1 MRTLLDLVLPLECAG
16 CASAG
21 VGWCARCDAHLAGAP
36 QRVRPRTDPGVPC
49 WALSRYTGPPRR
61 AVLAAKER
69 RRRDLAHPLGR
80 ALARGIGR
88 LRADTRPVVLIPAP
102 SRRVAARRRG
112 GDPVVRSAAAAAGW
126 LPGCQVLPVLTVWRG
141 VHDSV
146 GLSAGERRHNLRGRI
161 MTAPIPALPENA
173 QVVLVDD
180 VLTTGA
186 TAAESIR
193 ALTGAGVAV
202 DAVLV
207 TCAA

>member
-21 VGWCARCDAHLAGAP
+21 LGWCARCDAHLGGAP
-36 QRVRPRTDPGVPC
+36 HRVRPRTDPGVPC
-49 WALSRYTGPPRR
+49 WALSRYAGPPRR

-80 ALARGIGR
+80 ALARGLAR
-88 LRADTRPVVLIPAP
+88 LRADTRPLVLIPAP

-112 GDPVVRSAAAAAGW
+112 GDPVVRSAHAAARW
-126 LPGCQVLPVLTVWRG
+126 LAGCQVLPVLTVWRG

-161 MTAPIPALPENA
+161 MTAPIPVLPANA

-202 DAVLV
+202 DAVVVL
-207 TCAA
+207 CAA

>member
-21 VGWCARCDAHLAGAP
+21 LGWCARCDAHLAGAP
-36 QRVRPRTDPGVPC
+36 HRVRPRTDPGVPC
-49 WALSRYTGPPRR
+49 WALSHYAGPPRR

-80 ALARGIGR
+80 ALARGLAR
-88 LRADTRPVVLIPAP
+88 LRADTRPLVLIPAP

-112 GDPVVRSAAAAAGW
+112 GDPVVRSAHAAASW
-126 LPGCQVLPVLTVWRG
+126 LAGCQVLPVLTVWRG

-161 MTAPIPALPENA
+161 MTAPIPVLPANA

-202 DAVLV
+202 DAVVVL
-207 TCAA
+207 CAA

>member
-1 MRTLLDLVLPLECAG
+1 MRTLLDLVLPSECAG
-16 CASAG
+16 CARPG
-21 VGWCARCDAHLAGAP
+21 LGWCARCAAHLTGAP
-36 QRVRPRTDPGVPC
+36 HRVRPRTDPGVPC
-49 WALSRYTGPPRR
+49 WTLSRYAGPPRR

-80 ALARGIGR
+80 ALACGLAR
-88 LRADTRPVVLIPAP
+88 LRADTRPLVLIPAP

-112 GDPVVRSAAAAAGW
+112 GDPVVRSADAAASW
-126 LPGCQVLPVLTVWRG
+126 LRGCQVLPVLSVWRG

-146 GLSAGERRHNLRGRI
+146 GLSAGERRHNLRGRL
-161 MTAPIPALPENA
+161 MTAPIPALPVNA

-202 DAVLV
+202 DAVV
-207 TCAA
+207 VICAA

>member
-1 MRTLLDLVLPLECAG
+1 MPSLRAAPT
-16 CASAG
+16 SARAAARPG
-21 VGWCARCDAHLAGAP
+21 LGWGARRAAHLTGAP
-36 QRVRPRTDPGVPC
+36 HRVRPRTDPGVPC
-49 WALSRYTGPPRR
+49 WTLSRYAGPPRR

-80 ALARGIGR
+80 ALACGLAR
-88 LRADTRPVVLIPAP
+88 LRADTRPLVLIPAP

-112 GDPVVRSAAAAAGW
+112 GDPVVRSADAAASW
-126 LPGCQVLPVLTVWRG
+126 LRGCQVLPVLSVWRG

-161 MTAPIPALPENA
+161 MTAPIPALPVNA

-202 DAVLV
+202 DAVV
-207 TCAA
+207 VICAA

>member
-16 CASAG
+16 CASPG
-21 VGWCARCDAHLAGAP
+21 LGWCSRCAAHLDGAP
-36 QRVRPRTDPGVPC
+36 HRVRPRTDPGVPC
-49 WALSRYTGPPRR
+49 WALSRYAGPPRR

-69 RRRDLAHPLGR
+69 RRRDLAQPLGR
-80 ALARGIGR
+80 ALAHGLAR
-88 LRADTRPVVLIPAP
+88 LRADTRPLVLIPAP

-112 GDPVVRSAAAAAGW
+112 GDPVLRSAYAAAGW
-126 LPGCQVLPVLTVWRG
+126 LRDCQVLPVLTVWRG
-141 VHDSV
+141 VQDSV
-146 GLSAGERRHNLRGRI
+146 GLSARERSHNLRGRI
-161 MTAPIPALPENA
+161 MTAPIPVLPVNA

-202 DAVLV
+202 EAALV
-207 TCAA
+207 MCAA

>member
-16 CASAG
+16 CASPG
-21 VGWCARCDAHLAGAP
+21 TGWCAGCAAHLSGPP
-36 QRVRPRTDPGVPC
+36 QRIRPRTDPGVPC
-49 WALSRYTGPPRR
+49 WALSRYAGPPRR

-69 RRRDLAHPLGR
+69 RRHDLAEPIGR
-80 ALARGIGR
+80 AMAAALAR
-88 LRADTRPVVLIPAP
+88 LRGETRPLVLIPAP

-112 GDPVVRSAAAAAGW
+112 GDPVLRSTYVAANW
-126 LPGCQVLPVLTVWRG
+126 LRGCQVLPVLAVWRG

-161 MTAPIPALPENA
+161 MTAHIPPLPANA

-193 ALTGAGVAV
+193 VLTGAGLGV
-202 DAVLV
+202 DAVVV

>member
-21 VGWCARCDAHLAGAP
+21 LGWCARCDAHLAGAP
-36 QRVRPRTDPGVPC
+36 HRVRPRTDPGVPC
-49 WALSRYTGPPRR
+49 WALSHYAGPPRR

-80 ALARGIGR
+80 ALARGLAR
-88 LRADTRPVVLIPAP
+88 LRADTRPLVLIPAP

-112 GDPVVRSAAAAAGW
+112 GDPVVRSANAAAGW
-126 LPGCQVLPVLTVWRG
+126 LAGCQVLPVLTVWRG

-161 MTAPIPALPENA
+161 MTAPVPVLPANA

-193 ALTGAGVAV
+193 ALTRAGVAV
-202 DAVLV
+202 DAVVVL
-207 TCAA
+207 CAA